1 MDMEFLE
8 SASPNASDPSVF
20 RKSSKHISTLLE
32 GIWLRLSR
40 KFVALLA
47 ADLRDTKVADLNI
60 GVDAVATKCSALRF
74 FLQHHEGVVDG
85 VAICKLTQEVDAK
98 KSFGRAVKLET
109 VFKDVTWLHSD
120 CVQDFNEAKQ
130 STLGLRTL
138 AASNILI
145 SALFQPLSDSADR
158 GQVVEAVYKSKV
170 TPMGV
175 TLHPDLEL
183 ARKNCSKATA

>member
-1 MDMEFLE
+1 MSRVVVVDLVKNVEDMQKVLKE
-8 SASPNASDPSVF
+8 
-20 RKSSKHISTLLE
+20 LE
-32 GIWLRLSR
+32 GKGALE
-40 KFVALLA
+40 KF
-47 ADLRDTKVADLNI
+47 I
-60 GVDAVATKCSALRF
+60 S
-74 FLQHHEGVVDG
+74 
-85 VAICKLTQEVDAK
+85 
-98 KSFGRAVKLET
+98 KLEA

-120 CVQDFNEAKQ
+120 CVQDFNEANQ

-158 GQVVEAVYKSKV
+158 GQVVEAVYKSKI
-170 TPMGV
+170 TPLGV